1 MFTLKLKHNNSGHV
15 SFKGEPC
22 LVNKQ
27 FKYRTLGEM
36 VALAR
41 ANGERPLPTR
51 AGVYT
56 GDMVIPVET
65 TDKINFQRSLM
76 EQYDVAEKKLK
87 EAEADI
93 AKEKKAQAEAD
104 YRAKVIAE
112 HEASKKNQ

>member
-1 MFTLKLKHNNSGHV
+1 MFTIKLKLRKSGHV
-15 SFKGEPC
+15 SFKNEKC
-22 LVNKQ
+22 LINKQ

-65 TDKINFQRSLM
+65 TDKINFQKQLM
-76 EQYDVAEKKLK
+76 EQYNVAEDKLK
-87 EAEADI
+87 EATAELD
-93 AKEKKAQAEAD
+93 KEKQEAAD
-104 YRAKVIAE
+104 AAYRAKVIAE
-112 HEASKKNQ
+112 HEASKQNQ